1 MTRRNDAMDAVK
13 TLLDA
18 GKVEEAIGL
27 LEQMKVAS
35 PCDDTVRYEL
45 GNVYWKKQDWKHC
58 LDNYT
63 EAIALN
69 PQSPAVEMKKMV
81 MDILQ
86 FYNKEMYN
94 V

>member
-1 MTRRNDAMDAVK
+1 MKAVK
-13 TLLDA
+13 ALIEA
-18 GKVEEAIGL
+18 GKVEEAIVL
-27 LEQMKVAS
+27 LEQMKDAR
-35 PCDDTVRYEL
+35 PEDDAVRYEL
-45 GNVYWKKQDWKHC
+45 GNAYWKKQDWKRC

-81 MDILQ
+81 MDIIG

>member
-1 MTRRNDAMDAVK
+1 MEEVKALLEEGKVDEAIAILQRMREKRPDDDAVH
-13 TLLDA
+13 
-18 GKVEEAIGL
+18 
-27 LEQMKVAS
+27 
-35 PCDDTVRYEL
+35 YEL
-45 GNVYWKKQDWKHC
+45 GNAYWKKQDWKHC

-63 EAIALN
+63 EAIRLN

>member
-1 MTRRNDAMDAVK
+1 MKTVK
-13 TLLDA
+13 ALIEA
-18 GKVEEAIGL
+18 GKVEEAIVL
-27 LEQMKVAS
+27 LEQMKDAR
-35 PCDDTVRYEL
+35 PEDDSVRYEL
-45 GNVYWKKQDWKHC
+45 GNAYWKKQDWKRS

-81 MDILQ
+81 MNIIG

>member
-1 MTRRNDAMDAVK
+1 MKAVK
-13 TLLDA
+13 ALIEA
-18 GKVEEAIGL
+18 GKVEETIVL
-27 LEQMKVAS
+27 LEQMKDAR
-35 PCDDTVRYEL
+35 PEDDSVRYEL

-81 MDILQ
+81 MDIIG

>member
-1 MTRRNDAMDAVK
+1 MIE
-13 TLLDA
+13 A
-18 GKVEEAIGL
+18 GKVEETIVL
-27 LEQMKVAS
+27 LEQMKDAR
-35 PCDDTVRYEL
+35 PEDDSVRYEL

-81 MDILQ
+81 MDIIG

>member
-1 MTRRNDAMDAVK
+1 MEEVKALLEEGKVDEAIAILQRMREERPDDDAVH
-13 TLLDA
+13 
-18 GKVEEAIGL
+18 
-27 LEQMKVAS
+27 
-35 PCDDTVRYEL
+35 YEL
-45 GNVYWKKQDWKHC
+45 GNAYWKKQDWKHC

-63 EAIALN
+63 EAIRLN

>member
-1 MTRRNDAMDAVK
+1 MIE
-13 TLLDA
+13 A
-18 GKVEEAIGL
+18 GKVEEAIAL
-27 LEQMKVAS
+27 LEQMKAGS
-35 PCDDTVRYEL
+35 PANDDVCYEL
-45 GNVYWKKQDWKHC
+45 GNAYWKKQDWKHC

-81 MDILQ
+81 MDIIG

>member
-1 MTRRNDAMDAVK
+1 MKAVK
-13 TLLDA
+13 ALIEA
-18 GKVEEAIGL
+18 GKVEEAIVL
-27 LEQMKVAS
+27 LEQMKDAR
-35 PCDDTVRYEL
+35 PEDDSVRYEL
-45 GNVYWKKQDWKHC
+45 GNAYWKKQDWKHC

-63 EAIALN
+63 EAIVLN

-81 MDILQ
+81 MDIIG

>member
-1 MTRRNDAMDAVK
+1 MIE
-13 TLLDA
+13 A
-18 GKVEEAIGL
+18 GKVEEAIAL
-27 LEQMKVAS
+27 LEQMKAGSPAS
-35 PCDDTVRYEL
+35 DGVCYEL
-45 GNVYWKKQDWKHC
+45 GNAYWKKQDWKHC

-81 MDILQ
+81 MDIIG

>member
-1 MTRRNDAMDAVK
+1 MDRIRA
-13 TLLDA
+13 LIDE
-18 GKVEEAIGL
+18 GRVEEAVGL
-27 LEQMKVAS
+27 LEQMKADR
-35 PCDDTVRYEL
+35 PDDDVVCYEL
-45 GNVYWKKQDWKHC
+45 GNAYWKMQNRKLC

-63 EAIALN
+63 EAIRLN
-69 PQSPAVEMKKMV
+69 PQSPAVEMKRMV

>member
-1 MTRRNDAMDAVK
+1 MEEVKALLEEGKVDEAIAILQRMRKERPADDAV
-13 TLLDA
+13 
-18 GKVEEAIGL
+18 
-27 LEQMKVAS
+27 S
-35 PCDDTVRYEL
+35 YEL
-45 GNVYWKKQDWKHC
+45 GNAYWKKQDWKHC

-63 EAIALN
+63 EAIKQN

>member
-1 MTRRNDAMDAVK
+1 MDAVK

-58 LDNYT
+58 LDNQRLFGGSRPCLGRQHHIRLAQDRYK
-63 EAIALN
+63 
-69 PQSPAVEMKKMV
+69 Q
-81 MDILQ
+81 
-86 FYNKEMYN
+86 
-94 V
+94 

>member
-1 MTRRNDAMDAVK
+1 MKAVK
-13 TLLDA
+13 ALIEA
-18 GKVEEAIGL
+18 GRVEESIVL
-27 LEQMKVAS
+27 LEQMKDAR
-35 PCDDTVRYEL
+35 PEDDSVRYEL
-45 GNVYWKKQDWKHC
+45 GNAYWKLQDWKHC

-63 EAIALN
+63 EAIRLN

-81 MDILQ
+81 MDIIG

>member
-1 MTRRNDAMDAVK
+1 MKAVK
-13 TLLDA
+13 ALIEA
-18 GKVEEAIGL
+18 GKVEEAIVL
-27 LEQMKVAS
+27 LEQMKDAR
-35 PCDDTVRYEL
+35 PEDDSVRYEL
-45 GNVYWKKQDWKHC
+45 GNAYWKKQDWKHC

-81 MDILQ
+81 MDIIG